1 MPPQDKARASR
12 ARSAHPSVARAQ
24 TRRAESGSPRK
35 SQATEENDAPPARRA
50 VPRGDARPNAR
61 ARPGGLDRVQAARE
75 CRPPRRDRAMGV
87 LLDLSRSEI
96 APPQPADLRLCEL
109 GFATWETA
117 LAEAADRDDADR
129 ARAWAASEPGRRLL
143 AAVFGN
149 SPFLTSLATKEWRL
163 LLRLV
168 EHGPDAVFREIVGA
182 VETESGWNENQAV
195 LMRQLRRARGCVALV
210 AGIAELAG
218 SWSLEQIGRA

>member
-12 ARSAHPSVARAQ
+12 ARSAHPSGARAQ
-24 TRRAESGSPRK
+24 SRRARSGSPRR
-35 SQATEENDAPPARRA
+35 SQASEESDAPPVRRA
-50 VPRGDARPNAR
+50 VPRGDAPPSAR

-96 APPQPADLRLCEL
+96 APPQPADPRLCEL
-109 GFATWETA
+109 GFAAWEIA

-129 ARAWAASEPGRRLL
+129 ARAWAAREPGRRLL
-143 AAVFGN
+143 AAIFGN
-149 SPFLTSLATKEWRL
+149 SPFLSRLATKEWRL

-168 EHGPDAVFREIVGA
+168 EHGPDAVFRVAVGA
-182 VETESGWNENQAV
+182 VEAGNGGNVKQALRIRRLGGGWGCG
-195 LMRQLRRARGCVALV
+195 ARGVGLTSRV
-210 AGIAELAG
+210 
-218 SWSLEQIGRA
+218 